1 MTCLEFRTVLDA
13 YLDGELS
20 AEQTAQ
26 AQEHIQRCTICR
38 DEIASLQSLKE
49 SLRQS
54 RGIPEPQVGYWEES
68 RMQIHAKTVLS
79 DSSPEEEPARP
90 ERESYYPLLRSIVSV
105 AASIALLVTVLV
117 IGSKH
122 DQPAVVIKG
131 PAGQVIVAQTLADE
145 LLIPDGGEL
154 TLGDQRRLGTA
165 CILVGGPGLL
175 GRFNNLPGLLRVY

>member
-13 YLDGELS
+13 YVDGELS
-20 AEQTAQ
+20 AEQMAQ

-54 RGIPEPQVGYWEES
+54 RGIPEPHSGYWEES
-68 RMQIHAKTVLS
+68 REQIHAKTDLS
-79 DSSPEEEPARP
+79 DGSVERPMSPERD
-90 ERESYYPLLRSIVSV
+90 SYYPLLRSIVSV
-105 AASIALLVTVLV
+105 AASVALLATVLV

-122 DQPAVVIKG
+122 ERPAVVIKG

-145 LLIPDGGEL
+145 LMIPDGGEL

-165 CILVGGPGLL
+165 CILAGGPGLV